1 MCLFVCIR
9 KATMTKVSFSV
20 WHNGEGSKRKGKDR
34 TESFVARSDAAL
46 ISGMQGL
53 CSFVRLQK

>member
-1 MCLFVCIR
+1 MRLFVCIN
-9 KATMTKVSFSV
+9 KATMTKVAFLV

-46 ISGMQGL
+46 ISGVQGL
-53 CSFVRLQK
+53 C